1 MLFREKHITARNG
14 SLAYIRSHLGSFE
27 AAGVRDKLLTL
38 RKKFSKPSKSLLIT
52 SLGLAQALR
61 VLVIGLALERVRE

>member
-38 RKKFSKPSKSLLIT
+38 RKISKPSKSLLIT